1 MHALLIAIRGVGQAF
16 LLMWLSVSA
25 TASVSDCRQL
35 LRTGQYEDCVVMAAE
50 AMERRAYGEDWPV
63 LKLRAERELGRYDAS
78 VATAEAG
85 IARYPW
91 SVRLHYEAFL
101 GYRELGRTEDA
112 AASLAEVNRLVEASP
127 WRYSDA
133 DDLVALG
140 RAALDAGADPRVVLE
155 GFFDKAR
162 RNFTRRPDGVIASAE
177 LAIDK
182 GDFAFAVELLTPAL
196 TVFTDNPEILW
207 AYSRAIRG
215 ADPEAAEQA
224 MQAALAINPQFTAV
238 QLAQVNRYI
247 DREQFTAAIDTVSE
261 ILERNAHHAEA
272 SGLLAAVYHLLGEP
286 DLAAEARS
294 AGLAHSPQNPVV
306 DYHTGA
312 TLSRRYRFKEGAA
325 LQRQA
330 LQMDPAYGPARV
342 QLARDLLRLGDRE
355 EGWQLAENAHEQD
368 GYDAELFNLLQLRD
382 SLNRFEVLRSEH
394 FEVHMTRQEAAVFGE
409 QALQLL
415 NTAWDD
421 LTERYG
427 YTPPDKVIV
436 EIFDR
441 PEDFAVRTF
450 GLPDVAGF
458 LGVCFGRVITANSPT
473 ARRQNPGNWE
483 SVLWH
488 EFCHVITLQMTSN
501 RIPRWLSEG
510 ISVYEERRR
519 DSRWGQSMSPK
530 ARDRILA
537 DRVTPVGELSSAFL
551 EAKSGDDI
559 NFAYYQSSMVVE
571 FFIDRYGHEQL
582 LAVLRDLNQGLRIND
597 ALERHSTDLGAFDE
611 DFREW
616 LKARAEV
623 FAPGVTFDAQVL
635 LGVTDLRQF
644 RNAHPD
650 HFPGCLEYARQLV
663 KTDLEAAENELLRL
677 VELFS
682 ADVSSSGARTLLATV
697 YRQQERPE
705 EERSVL
711 QEHLAVTADDMSAAK
726 RLLELSIETQDWQ
739 QALEAGRLV
748 LAIDPAQTGVLRE
761 LAAAAE
767 QTGNSELTV
776 RCLRSLLVLDPSQ
789 TPGLRLRIARQLQQT
804 VPAEARRQLLLSL
817 EEAPRF
823 REAHRLL
830 LKITQDSVGESE
842 GDKPAPTADP

>member
-1 MHALLIAIRGVGQAF
+1 MHALLIAIRGLTLAGV
-16 LLMWLSVSA
+16 LMWWFA
-25 TASVSDCRQL
+25 PANASVNDCRQL
-35 LRTGQYEDCVVMAAE
+35 LLTGQYEDCVVMATE
-50 AMERRAYGEDWPV
+50 AMDRRAYGEDWPV
-63 LKLRAERELGRYDAS
+63 LKLRAERELGQYDAS

-85 IARYPW
+85 IERYPW

-140 RAALDAGADPRVVLE
+140 KAALEVGADPRDVLE

-162 RNFTRRPDGVIASAE
+162 RNFTRRPDGVLASAE

-196 TVFTDNPEILW
+196 TVFSDNPQILW
-207 AYSRAIRG
+207 AYSRAVRG
-215 ADPEAAEQA
+215 SDPEAAEQA
-224 MQAALAINPQFTAV
+224 MRAALEINPQFTAV
-238 QLAQVNRYI
+238 QLAQVNRLI
-247 DREQFTAAIDTVSE
+247 DREQFDAAIDTVAD

-272 SGLLAAVYHLLGEP
+272 SGLLAAIYHLLGEP
-286 DLAAEARS
+286 DQATEARS

-312 TLSRRYRFKEGAA
+312 TLSRRYRFEEGAA

-342 QLARDLLRLGDRE
+342 QLARDLLRLGARE
-355 EGWQLAENAHEQD
+355 EGWQLAENAHKQD

-382 SLNRFEVLRSEH
+382 SLNRFTVLRSEH
-394 FEVHMTRQEAAVFGE
+394 FEVHMTREEASVFGE

-415 NTAWDD
+415 NTAWSD

-473 ARRQNPGNWE
+473 SRRRNPGNWE

-519 DSRWGQSMSPK
+519 DSRWGQSMSPE
-530 ARDRILA
+530 ARDRILD

-551 EAKSGDDI
+551 EAKTGEDI

-571 FFIDRYGHEQL
+571 FFVDRYGHEQL

-597 ALERHSTDLGAFDE
+597 ALGRHTADLDAFDG
-611 DFREW
+611 DFRDW
-616 LKARAEV
+616 LKGRAEA
-623 FAPGVTFDAQVL
+623 FAPGVAFDAQALV
-635 LGVTDLRQF
+635 GVTDLRRF
-644 RNAHPD
+644 RDDHPD

-663 KTDLEAAENELLRL
+663 KTDLEAAETELLRL
-677 VELFS
+677 VKLFP
-682 ADVSSSGARTLLATV
+682 ADVSSSGARSLLAAV
-697 YRQQERPE
+697 YRQQG
-705 EERSVL
+705 RSEQQRRVL
-711 QEHLAVTADDMSAAK
+711 QQHLAVTADDMSAAK
-726 RLLELSIETQDWQ
+726 QLLKLSVESQDWQ
-739 QALEAGRLV
+739 RALESGRLV
-748 LAIDPAQTGVLRE
+748 LAIDPAQTGVLRQ

-767 QTGNSELTV
+767 QAADPELAV
-776 RCLRSLLVLDPSQ
+776 RCLKSLLVLDPSQ
-789 TPGLRLRIARQLQQT
+789 MPGLRLRIARQLQRT
-804 VPAEARRQLLLSL
+804 EPAEARRQLLLSL

-830 LKITQDSVGESE
+830 LEITGELSGEPE
-842 GDKPAPTADP
+842 GDKSGSTPKP